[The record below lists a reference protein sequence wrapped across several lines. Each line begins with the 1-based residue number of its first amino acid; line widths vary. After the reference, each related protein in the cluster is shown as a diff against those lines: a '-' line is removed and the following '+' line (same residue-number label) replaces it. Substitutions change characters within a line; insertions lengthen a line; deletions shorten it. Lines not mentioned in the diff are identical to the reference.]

1 MSFLHTKRTIAPDS
15 VSNQFTVYAIVI
27 CVLIEIVTRISE
39 TEFEKICRGIYDDRD
54 SICKHNPIGT
64 PEETLLW
71 MLLSCLVS
79 YLSVSEIE
87 TPCFTGIPTAET
99 YRQAILFV
107 LKDRMTENF
116 DAEKYLDLLK

>member
-1 MSFLHTKRTIAPDS
+1 MSK
-15 VSNQFTVYAIVI
+15 
-27 CVLIEIVTRISE
+27 ISE
-39 TEFEKICRGIYDDRD
+39 QEFARICDGIYEDRA
-54 SICKHNPIGT
+54 SIYKHNPIGT
-64 PEETLLW
+64 REETLLW

-107 LKDRMTENF
+107 LKDRKVVDFE
-116 DAEKYLDLLK
+116 AEKYLDLLK